1 MEGSSID
8 SPSPESLRTQSQR
21 GEVAPAA
28 TEGCHAFGTQT
39 PGTLGY
45 RLFSDGRDAFV
56 RILQRI
62 ALAKTRIE
70 VRAFVWRDDDT
81 GRSVAAALLAAAER
95 GVDVVIQKDR
105 VAASYE
111 YHGGTRQSLFHKR
124 IGLFQRL
131 EAWFLD
137 RAYAGGGPLAQ
148 QVCSEADALR
158 ENPRVSIEHAD
169 KRFDHAKVWVFDDDA
184 LILGGMGIGD
194 DHHHEW
200 VDFMVEVEG
209 TSAVT
214 RLRER
219 LAGHAK
225 FDPKRTYDFLLHNR
239 ATQGTRHCPML
250 DARIKLID
258 SAAHSIHIAMA
269 YLGDPR
275 FTRALLL
282 ALLRGVDVTLVT
294 SARADIMG
302 NINRSTCNI
311 LVRRARG
318 PGKLTVRLHPR
329 MVHAKAIVID
339 GAVCDVG
346 SANFTRLS
354 HGVYDELNIYVNDA
368 GFASQLSEALEAR
381 ANEGRSLSG
390 KMSTQ
395 RTVLLVEKAVVAYMS
410 RRARRF
416 RKNLPPSTP
425 NA

>member
-1 MEGSSID
+1 MEGPPID
-8 SPSPESLRTQSQR
+8 FPGSEALRKQLREGEATPSRSMVSHPFA
-21 GEVAPAA
+21 V
-28 TEGCHAFGTQT
+28 QT
-39 PGTLGY
+39 PGTSGY
-45 RLFSDGRDAFV
+45 RLFSDGRDAYV

-81 GRSVAAALLAAAER
+81 GRSVAAALLAAAKR
-95 GVDVVIQKDR
+95 GVDVAIQKDR

-124 IGLFQRL
+124 IGVFQRL

-137 RAYAGGGPLAQ
+137 RAYAGGGSLAQ
-148 QVCSEADALR
+148 HVCTEADALR
-158 ENPRVSIEHAD
+158 AHPRVSIEHAD
-169 KRFDHAKVWVFDDDA
+169 KRFDHAKVWVFDEDA

-209 TSAVT
+209 SSAVA
-214 RLRER
+214 RFRER
-219 LAGHAK
+219 LADRAE
-225 FDPKRTYDFLLHNR
+225 FDSRRAYDFLLHNR
-239 ATQGTRHCPML
+239 ATQGSRHCPML

-275 FTRALLL
+275 FTRALLS
-282 ALLRGVDVTLVT
+282 ALLRGVNVTLVT
-294 SARADIMG
+294 SACADIMG
-302 NINRSTCNI
+302 NINRATCNV

-354 HGVYDELNIYVNDA
+354 HGVYDEVNIYVNDA
-368 GFASQLSEALEAR
+368 GFASQLLEALQAR
-381 ANEGRSLSG
+381 ASEGRSLSG

-416 RKNLPPSTP
+416 RKNLPRPTTH
-425 NA
+425 A